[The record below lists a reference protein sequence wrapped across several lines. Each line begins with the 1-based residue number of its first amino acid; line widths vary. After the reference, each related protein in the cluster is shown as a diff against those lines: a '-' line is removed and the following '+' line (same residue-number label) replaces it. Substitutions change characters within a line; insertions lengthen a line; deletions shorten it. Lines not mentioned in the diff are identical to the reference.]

1 MRITSNML
9 VQQLAQAAKNEG
21 AQKLEVGAA
30 ITARISEVLNGFITL
45 DTGDGRPVMARDLS
59 GNSFYPGQTVNF
71 EFAGMD
77 ENGVMQIRLNGNDP
91 SSESDSKSI
100 SLLLNKLNLTDTQ
113 VNRDLVRILS
123 AYRIPL
129 NNENIKA
136 AQELNIQAKGIVQLS
151 DKAGTSVLAENES
164 EPLKLIAARL
174 IEITGTNGKG
184 TAMEGS
190 PAVNKP
196 VGQVAASPVNHAVPT
211 EPNKNIMP
219 IASSHDSEDMIN
231 SEASVLGNSD
241 LEAENPDSASS
252 RGDEIKNLLKQLTFE
267 KIGFI
272 IKNQLPNDLGT
283 LDTME
288 KLILG
293 KKELGIQLRELLVNL
308 KDDTASTPLREVI
321 QNILKAVHIHQTMDA
336 FEFQKQLKSLNQ
348 ELAVLSAKT
357 EDAATGNQK
366 VMDSLTEVKNSL
378 DFLGRLSESATY
390 LHVPVN
396 LGQGTKPMDL
406 FIQRD
411 KSGKKK
417 VNPKDTRIF
426 ISLATNHMETV
437 QCMVEVQEKKLNIG
451 FKLSDADGLDLIGK
465 YFEPLKIS
473 LSQLGYS
480 EVMIH
485 GTVYKKPLNL
495 MDITQETSSDLRR
508 IDMKV

>member
-9 VQQLAQAAKNEG
+9 VQQLAQAAKSEG
-21 AQKLEVGAA
+21 AQKLELGAA

-45 DTGDGRPVMARDLS
+45 DTGDGKPVMARDLS
-59 GNSFYPGQTVNF
+59 GNSFYPGQTVKF

-91 SSESDSKSI
+91 SSEPDSKSI
-100 SLLLNKLNLTDTQ
+100 SLLLNKLNLPDTQ
-113 VNRDLVRILS
+113 MNRDLVRTLS

-129 NNENIKA
+129 SNENIKA

-151 DKAGTSVLAENES
+151 EQTGTSVLAENES
-164 EPLKLIAARL
+164 DPLKLIAARL
-174 IEITGTNGKG
+174 IEITGTSGKG
-184 TAMEGS
+184 SAMEGS
-190 PAVNKP
+190 PAVNVP
-196 VGQVAASPVNHAVPT
+196 VRQPAASPVNHAPAI
-211 EPNKNIMP
+211 EPNKNNMP
-219 IASSHDSEDMIN
+219 IASSPDRADKID
-231 SEASVLGNSD
+231 SEASI
-241 LEAENPDSASS
+241 ESS
-252 RGDEIKNLLKQLTFE
+252 RGDEIKNLLKELTFE

-272 IKNQLPNDLGT
+272 LKNQLPSDPGT

-308 KDDTASTPLREVI
+308 QDDMTSAPLREAI
-321 QNILKAVHIHQTMDA
+321 HTILKAVHIHQTMDA

-348 ELAVLSAKT
+348 ELAALSAQT
-357 EDAATGNQK
+357 EDSATGNQK

-378 DFLGRLSESATY
+378 DFLGRLSESASY

-451 FKLSDADGLDLIGK
+451 FKLSDAGGLDLIGK
-465 YFEPLKIS
+465 YFEPLKVS

-495 MDITQETSSDLRR
+495 MDITQEPPSDLRR
-508 IDMKV
+508 IDVKV

>member
-9 VQQLAQAAKNEG
+9 VQQLAQAAKSEG

-45 DTGDGRPVMARDLS
+45 DTGDGNPVMARDMS

-71 EFAGMD
+71 KFAGMD
-77 ENGVMQIRLNGNDP
+77 ENGVMQIRLNENDA
-91 SSESDSKSI
+91 SSEPDSKSI

-113 VNRDLVRILS
+113 VNRELVRTLS

-129 NNENIKA
+129 SNENIKA

-151 DKAGTSVLAENES
+151 DQTGSSVLADNES

-174 IEITGTNGKG
+174 VEITSANGKG
-184 TAMEGS
+184 TSMEGS
-190 PAVNKP
+190 PTVNWPVEKP
-196 VGQVAASPVNHAVPT
+196 AASPVNQG
-211 EPNKNIMP
+211 P
-219 IASSHDSEDMIN
+219 IASSPVSVDMIK
-231 SEASVLGNSD
+231 SEAPILGDSD
-241 LEAENPDSASS
+241 LEAGNADSESA

-272 IKNQLPNDLGT
+272 LKNQLPGDLGT
-283 LDTME
+283 LDTMN

-308 KDDTASTPLREVI
+308 QDVTASAPLREAI

-336 FEFQKQLKSLNQ
+336 FEFQMQLKSLNQ
-348 ELAVLSAKT
+348 ELASLSAQT
-357 EDAATGNQK
+357 EDAFTGNQK
-366 VMDSLTEVKNSL
+366 VLDSLTEVKNSL

-417 VNPKDTRIF
+417 VNAKDTRIF
-426 ISLATNHMETV
+426 ISLATNHMDTV

-451 FKLSDADGLDLIGK
+451 FKLSDADGLNLIGK
-465 YFEPLKIS
+465 YFEPLKVS

-480 EVMIH
+480 EVMVH

-495 MDITQETSSDLRR
+495 MDITQESPSDLRR